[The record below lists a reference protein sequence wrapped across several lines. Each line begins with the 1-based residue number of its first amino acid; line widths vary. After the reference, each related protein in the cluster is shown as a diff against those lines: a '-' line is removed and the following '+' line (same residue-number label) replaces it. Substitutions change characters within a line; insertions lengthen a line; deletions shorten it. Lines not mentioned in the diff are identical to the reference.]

1 MDSVINTN
9 VYLSISYKTVNIQVK
24 RLKIISKYINQGH
37 SMHYHSKTGSSFCTL
52 QYQSLK
58 LKNCYLD
65 FFLWSSPLNPHL
77 RIISQLLKTAT
88 YSQSSKQTWEKSR
101 WLSAMH
107 SAAQLTD
114 QVEQY
119 EDPGSMPHTKT
130 WLGKLPTK
138 TKWPAAITERP
149 TWYRQ
154 RTKDRLNKD
163 TIPSLILEEKN

>member
-65 FFLWSSPLNPHL
+65 FFLWSSPVKALKE
-77 RIISQLLKTAT
+77 IIEPPL
-88 YSQSSKQTWEKSR
+88 ENNKSVAEN
-101 WLSAMH
+101 SNVFSEFKA
-107 SAAQLTD
+107 D
-114 QVEQY
+114 
-119 EDPGSMPHTKT
+119 
-130 WLGKLPTK
+130 LGKIKMAISHALCSPTYRSGR
-138 TKWPAAITERP
+138 AI
-149 TWYRQ
+149 
-154 RTKDRLNKD
+154 
-163 TIPSLILEEKN
+163 